1 MAIKKKKRTVKDKK
15 ELILEGG
22 EGGEEVWLV
31 SGNPLK
37 MQSPCRRGAPP
48 SCCSQSHFWVTLGPL
63 ASQVVQW

>member
-22 EGGEEVWLV
+22 EEVWLV

-37 MQSPCRRGAPP
+37 MQSPCHRGVPP
-48 SCCSQSHFWVTLGPL
+48 SYCSQSHFWVTLGPL